1 MLLDKEKLRRE
12 KISKTLTGFKR
23 PPFSAEHKEKIR
35 IARKN
40 QKMSEEN
47 KKKLA
52 ERMKGNK
59 YKVGSTM
66 SEENKA
72 KARLRK
78 SNLGKTNKHWI
89 GTKNPNWKGGI
100 TDKVMQIRHS
110 LDMKIWRRK
119 VYERD
124 DFTCLMCSQFGVYLN
139 AHHIQTFSKY
149 PERRFDINNGITL
162 CVPCHNFTKGKEAD
176 YEERFFDILKK
187 YEQ

>member
-1 MLLDKEKLRRE
+1 MLTETEKLRRE
-12 KISKTLTGFKR
+12 KISKSLKGKKK
-23 PPFSAEHKEKIR
+23 PPFSEEHKEKL
-35 IARKN
+35 RKN
-40 QKMSEEN
+40 STGKKMSEKN
-47 KKKLA
+47 KQELS

-66 SEENKA
+66 SEENKE
-72 KARLRK
+72 KARQRK

-89 GTKNPNWKGGI
+89 GDKNPRWKGGI

-110 LDMKIWRRK
+110 LDMKTWRRK

-149 PERRFDINNGITL
+149 PDRRFDVDNGITL
-162 CVPCHNFTKGKEAD
+162 CVPCHNFTKGKEDD